1 MNGKNFRAV
10 CWEQMGWGWGVC
22 EARVV
27 RMQVLGERPCRY
39 FKTHGQRAG
48 DLVCCSH
55 MALGFPTGHGCGWL
69 LGPGCGQDGRR
80 HLTSGAELTLRPRQ
94 LCAARGPAAGP
105 MGARLWPGWSTSA
118 GLQLVSSLPAP
129 VPPRGGSP

>member
-1 MNGKNFRAV
+1 M
-10 CWEQMGWGWGVC
+10 
-22 EARVV
+22 

-69 LGPGCGQDGRR
+69 LGPG
-80 HLTSGAELTLRPRQ
+80 
-94 LCAARGPAAGP
+94 
-105 MGARLWPGWSTSA
+105 LWPGWET
-118 GLQLVSSLPAP
+118 
-129 VPPRGGSP
+129 PPHVGGGANPETAAALCSEGSCSRANGGTPLARMEHQCGTTACI